1 MISFRLSPGEYES
14 LQNLCAAQGIRS
26 LSDLARTAMQRLS
39 TAKTQGDPLWHEV
52 GGLRNEI
59 RSLSVEVD
67 RLSRMLEA
75 RQGKGND
82 TP

>member
-26 LSDLARTAMQRLS
+26 LSDLARTAMQKLS
-39 TAKTQGDPLWHEV
+39 ASKDPLWHEV

-59 RSLSVEVD
+59 RSLSQEVD
-67 RLSRMLEA
+67 RLSRMIEA
-75 RQGKGND
+75 RQSKD
-82 TP
+82 DMA